1 MKAIYKAIMDE
12 YAANTNLVAAL
23 VGGLHLQL
31 QEQQTVNQP
40 PYPYATF
47 FKVTQVPEYTF
58 SELGE
63 NTIIQ
68 FDIFD
73 NSTNVATI
81 SDAATYLKTC
91 FDLADL
97 TVSGY
102 NHILMMREWETEPIP
117 FDEVRQISIQYRLI
131 IQKTR

>member
-1 MKAIYKAIMDE
+1 MKAVYKAIMDE
-12 YAANTNLVAAL
+12 YEANANLVAAL
-23 VGGLHLQL
+23 VGGLHLQT

-58 SELGE
+58 TELGE
-63 NTIIQ
+63 NSTIQ

-73 NSTNVATI
+73 NSTSVATI
-81 SDAATYLKTC
+81 SDAAGYLKAC
-91 FDLADL
+91 FDLAEL
-97 TVSGY
+97 TVSSY
-102 NHILMMREWETEPIP
+102 NHILMMREWESEPVP

-131 IQKTR
+131 IQKSR